1 MSLKELS
8 ASAGPDNVV
17 RKLFRKGSAI
27 SSRLGGS
34 RKATGP
40 GSAAGS
46 EREHR
51 PSFGGSDVAENSWA
65 GKDGTGEDLLGKSF
79 DSINSSPS
87 IGTKSKGGRWFS
99 MGKKK
104 EKASLEIE
112 RERSADAETPTAE
125 EQPAMQLSATEL
137 SETCYSINGHN
148 GRRIITIGRRL
159 GLNVDRA
166 TADALAQPTAPI
178 RITRGATFAACALG
192 RTFSVPFACRE
203 PHRVMNACMKA
214 HATPQEED
222 AAREDWF
229 ARRQERARE
238 RQEKERRK
246 AEQQRFMR
254 EWWGLEESEREE
266 QLRRAAEEKLTRAE
280 RVGGFASGT
289 RRRFEGESEKKQ

>member
-1 MSLKELS
+1 MPSRNPLPLS
-8 ASAGPDNVV
+8 ASQEAQVREIFYERVRGYCGPEIKGIY
-17 RKLFRKGSAI
+17 RKQPW
-27 SSRLGGS
+27 
-34 RKATGP
+34 TNP
-40 GSAAGS
+40 
-46 EREHR
+46 
-51 PSFGGSDVAENSWA
+51 PP
-65 GKDGTGEDLLGKSF
+65 T
-79 DSINSSPS
+79 SSPRE
-87 IGTKSKGGRWFS
+87 TRTV
-99 MGKKK
+99 
-104 EKASLEIE
+104 ANCLPLE
-112 RERSADAETPTAE
+112 TA
-125 EQPAMQLSATEL
+125 
-137 SETCYSINGHN
+137 
-148 GRRIITIGRRL
+148 
-159 GLNVDRA
+159 
-166 TADALAQPTAPI
+166 
-178 RITRGATFAACALG
+178 FAACALG